1 MARHHCMRHAAWI
14 VSLALL
20 SSCGSPT
27 GLSDDELAQ
36 CLDLSNEHGSI
47 GGSSQIISLAAT
59 LLPDDAI
66 APPGSTDDE
75 IEATYDRVFS
85 EHYGISVDEFLTL
98 RQRADDTTIERIG
111 EPPGVGELV
120 GNEWFLERDEIM
132 LDAWNDEHPQSA
144 RDYCE
149 LLTSAYS
156 GEQ

>member
-1 MARHHCMRHAAWI
+1 MRHAAWI

-27 GLSDDELAQ
+27 ALSDDELAQ

-132 LDAWNDEHPQSA
+132 LDAWNDEHPQST